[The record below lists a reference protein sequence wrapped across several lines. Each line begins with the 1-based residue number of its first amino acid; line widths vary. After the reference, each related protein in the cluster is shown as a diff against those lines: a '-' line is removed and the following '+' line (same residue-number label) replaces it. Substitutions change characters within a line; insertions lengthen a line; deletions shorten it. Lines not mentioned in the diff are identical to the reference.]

1 MAGLPG
7 DRVPAPPADDR
18 GGVHHDDHHRPEG
31 IRRRLH
37 DDGRKLQYRRRRQPD
52 VQADLVRRL
61 RLCERNRRGAAAR
74 DHSDHARQR
83 PPVPGSGGDPMT
95 AVARPGAIAA
105 PVATSRIPR
114 GFGRIGVHA
123 GVIILMAI
131 WLIPTIGLLVNSFR
145 SEQDVSAS
153 GWWSALFPPWNLS
166 LDNYASVLGEQGI
179 GDAFVNSLFITI
191 PSVIIPILVAAFAA
205 YAFSWMNF
213 PGRNLLFVAV
223 VGLLVVPLQTTF
235 IPILQAFGQVGIAGD
250 FLTVWLAHTGY
261 GLPFAIYLLRNFMGS
276 LPREVF
282 ESAYIDGASPVT
294 AFFRLALPMTVPAIA
309 ALAIFQF
316 LFVWNDLLVAFVY
329 LGAVRPE

>member
-1 MAGLPG
+1 
-7 DRVPAPPADDR
+7 
-18 GGVHHDDHHRPEG
+18 
-31 IRRRLH
+31 
-37 DDGRKLQYRRRRQPD
+37 
-52 VQADLVRRL
+52 
-61 RLCERNRRGAAAR
+61 
-74 DHSDHARQR
+74 
-83 PPVPGSGGDPMT
+83 MT

-205 YAFSWMNF
+205 YAFSWMSF

-235 IPILQAFGQVGIAGD
+235 IPILKLYAG
-250 FLTVWLAHTGY
+250 LY
-261 GLPFAIYLLRNFMGS
+261 GL
-276 LPREVF
+276 
-282 ESAYIDGASPVT
+282 
-294 AFFRLALPMTVPAIA
+294 ALTKPAIA
-309 ALAIFQF
+309 DRLTDIHLGDEASMRFSQLSGGQQKRLASE
-316 LFVWNDLLVAFVY
+316 
-329 LGAVRPE
+329 RKP